1 MRSRLSLFLNDLTLD
16 EILYLAEEL
25 DRRKEKYRRN
35 YAVLSVLA
43 DKPVLRPANLNDLS
57 TFTRE
62 MRRYITGSAASGGGT
77 LLAYSPEVSVLL
89 FNSIVGAHRTCSA
102 LLSGLPEFNGR
113 FGSQALRIGIKM
125 GLAAGQDTLAPGSQ
139 RCVRASALVRRANQA
154 AWRSASNTLL
164 MDENSFQE
172 WPEKFA
178 VVQIPL
184 EIEGE
189 HVYRVIPG
197 MLEQES
203 LKYDNEALLDF
214 LRSVSDAGIA
224 TLKYHM
230 ARVEIAET
238 EDLERVAP
246 EGGVMH
252 LLFEAYDPQQGCNI
266 NFQERISAAES
277 SDRMDVVKRILSSM
291 GIALVRYEISVS
303 ATA

>member
-16 EILYLAEEL
+16 EILYLGEEL
-25 DRRKEKYRRN
+25 ERRKEKYRRN
-35 YAVLSVLA
+35 YAVLSVLV
-43 DKPVLRPANLNDLS
+43 DKPVLRPANLNDLN

-89 FNSIVGAHRTCSA
+89 FNAVVGAHRTCSA

-139 RCVRASALVRRANQA
+139 RCVRASTLVRRANQA

-178 VVQIPL
+178 VVPVPL
-184 EIEGE
+184 EIEGQ
-189 HVYRVIPG
+189 HMHRVIPG

-203 LKYDNEALLDF
+203 LNYDNEALMNF
-214 LRSVSDAGIA
+214 LRGVSEIGIA

-230 ARVEIAET
+230 ARLETVEL
-238 EDLERVAP
+238 EDEERSASN
-246 EGGVMH
+246 EGVMR
-252 LLFEAYDPQQGCNI
+252 LQFEAYDPQQGCNLT
-266 NFQERISAAES
+266 FQERIPAAES
-277 SDRMDVVKRILSSM
+277 SDRMDVIKRILSSM
-291 GIALVRYEISVS
+291 GIALVRYEISASGV
-303 ATA
+303 